1 MYEQYGIQEY
11 IMVDSIQFNAEVYAS
26 EERYFVQKQKASTPE
41 SLKSVLLP
49 GIIIDLISFSNSFP
63 GLQFL
68 RILHL
73 VIFKPCLTAAN
84 L

>member
-1 MYEQYGIQEY
+1 MIFAKKKGKYEQYGIQEY

-49 GIIIDLISFSNSFP
+49 GLIIELGKLLKKLSWSPISTYPSF
-63 GLQFL
+63 GY
-68 RILHL
+68 I
-73 VIFKPCLTAAN
+73 
-84 L
+84 